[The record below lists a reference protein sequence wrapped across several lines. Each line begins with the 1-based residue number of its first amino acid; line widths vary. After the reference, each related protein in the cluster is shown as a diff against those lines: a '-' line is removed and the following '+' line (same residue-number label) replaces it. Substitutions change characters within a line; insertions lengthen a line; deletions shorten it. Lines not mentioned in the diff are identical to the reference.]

1 MVDILS
7 TFLDSLAFVSNMKVL
22 GKEIAKKTIAYH
34 KFCDKLC
41 SKVSCGQKV
50 HPKYFKGLNI
60 FNKCFQTFCCKWHL
74 SGALKHCGLLSFDLG
89 HWIREE
95 YVSGLWWWF
104 NVNKGA
110 LLRMDSYRCVQLW
123 GNIKDQAG
131 RPLLDPPLIHTRPH
145 CP

>member
-22 GKEIAKKTIAYH
+22 GKEIAKKTFAYH

-89 HWIREE
+89 
-95 YVSGLWWWF
+95 L
-104 NVNKGA
+104 
-110 LLRMDSYRCVQLW
+110 
-123 GNIKDQAG
+123 
-131 RPLLDPPLIHTRPH
+131 
-145 CP
+145 